1 MAKLIKKSKCKFEAG
16 HIVKK
21 NRIIGIP
28 ANVWFQLNKLEVA
41 LQQHYYLKAQPPAC
55 SGPSLD
61 GFERQS
67 ALKSVRPYRSA
78 PETPLI
84 DKRVEEAMQFMQE
97 VDEVNNADR
106 INDLIDEYGEL
117 IDWCTADKFIEGCA
131 MRPIDTL
138 FLGDP
143 LKLSAL
149 DVAAS
154 LCIIADPIV
163 IEE

>member
-21 NRIIGIP
+21 NKIVGIP
-28 ANVWFQLNKLEVA
+28 ASVWFQLNKLEVA
-41 LQQHYYLKAQPPAC
+41 LQEHYYLKAQPPAC

-61 GFERQS
+61 GFERKS

-78 PETPLI
+78 PDTPLI
-84 DKRVEEAMQFMQE
+84 DKRVEEAMQFMKE

-106 INDLIDEYGEL
+106 VNDLIDEFGEL
-117 IDWCTADKFIEGCA
+117 IDWCAADKFVEGSYE
-131 MRPIDTL
+131 RPIDTL
-138 FLGDP
+138 YLGNP

-154 LCIIADPIV
+154 LCILAKPIV
-163 IEE
+163 IED